1 MPPPHSLHCTEP
13 TGKCK
18 KKSDTNEGLS
28 SREYRDSA
36 APNGPTREIL
46 RESYKENAERRA
58 PQQPCTKNGGCGD
71 YPFHTRV
78 AQREPPEPR
87 GELSDKES
95 RSENVRTG
103 EKDPKHDSAIG
114 EGRPEDPPAD
124 ATG

>member
-58 PQQPCTKNGGCGD
+58 PQQPCKKMVGVGII
-71 YPFHTRV
+71 
-78 AQREPPEPR
+78 
-87 GELSDKES
+87 LSTLES
-95 RSENVRTG
+95 RNESHPNQG
-103 EKDPKHDSAIG
+103 GS
-114 EGRPEDPPAD
+114 
-124 ATG
+124 

>member
-1 MPPPHSLHCTEP
+1 MEK
-13 TGKCK
+13 G
-18 KKSDTNEGLS
+18 DTNEGLS

-46 RESYKENAERRA
+46 RESYNKKSAERRA
-58 PQQPCTKNGGCGD
+58 PQQPCKILFGGD
-71 YPFHTRV
+71 YPLHTRV

-87 GELSDKES
+87 GGELGDKES

-103 EKDPKHDSAIG
+103 EKDPEQDSAIG